1 MCDKGTPGAK
11 KDSKWKAIF
20 FMNLFAIS
28 ATIQAAL
35 FKYVAKD
42 GVSVIEF
49 SFFRNVFIGGIA
61 SFQVCY
67 KKTNPFVGF
76 PKALIKDLLIRSWA
90 GQTTFALLNL
100 SVTML
105 PMGTAMIIFQMNP
118 FWIAILACILLR
130 ERIRLIEIVGIIVCF
145 GGVIMIATSKANE

>member
-1 MCDKGTPGAK
+1 MCDKGTPEAK

-20 FMNLFAIS
+20 FMNLFAVS

-49 SFFRNVFIGGIA
+49 SFFRNVMIGGVA

-76 PKALIKDLLIRSWA
+76 PKSLIKDLLIRSWA

-105 PMGTAMIIFQMNP
+105 PMGTAMIIF
-118 FWIAILACILLR
+118 
-130 ERIRLIEIVGIIVCF
+130 
-145 GGVIMIATSKANE
+145 

>member
-1 MCDKGTPGAK
+1 M

-28 ATIQAAL
+28 ATTQAAL

-42 GVSVIEF
+42 GVSAIEF
-49 SFFRNVFIGGIA
+49 SFFRNVVIGGVA
-61 SFQVCY
+61 LYQMCY
-67 KKTNPFVGF
+67 KKTNPFKGF
-76 PKALIKDLLIRSWA
+76 PRSLIKDLLIRSWA

-105 PMGTAMIIFQMNP
+105 PMGTAMIMF
-118 FWIAILACILLR
+118 
-130 ERIRLIEIVGIIVCF
+130 
-145 GGVIMIATSKANE
+145 